1 MLWLIM
7 SIGSRFVFVSR
18 IHRLDYTRRAVGHV
32 EYGPATKARDVL
44 ESEARKQKYIAY
56 YLMMWREGSQEE
68 RAC

>member
-32 EYGPATKARDVL
+32 DL
-44 ESEARKQKYIAY
+44 QQKHV
-56 YLMMWREGSQEE
+56 MFWRVKLGS
-68 RAC
+68 RNILPII